1 MSCNICCE
9 KYNKSTRL
17 EVTCCYCDFSNCRT
31 CFQKYTLETQDPYCM
46 NCKKIFTKDFIGKY
60 CTSTFINNDLKKHR
74 ENVLLE
80 QQKSLLPA
88 TQVYVVAE
96 KERNKLRKE
105 IKEIEMEKTEM
116 LIKLREKD
124 HKINSLNTKI
134 YNVRV
139 DEGSSSET
147 VERKKFI
154 RKCPMDHCRGFL
166 SQQWKCGVCDS
177 KICNKCNEEKIED
190 HECNP
195 ENVAS
200 MELLNKDTKPCPEC
214 GTMIHRYVGCPMM
227 FCVECHCA
235 WNWNTGLVEK
245 GVIHNPHYYD
255 FIRNGGNPARN
266 HADIPCGGLPDL
278 YTLRSPFNKMTRYEI
293 LTVTDIT
300 LLYAFHNCITHI
312 QNYEMRNPNQDLN
325 EQNTRELR
333 IYYLMNSITEDYFK
347 FQLQR
352 IEKNRSKNRDF
363 QNIYQMFIDV
373 GSDIYRQIFLSI
385 ENHDVSSE
393 TKKETL
399 KESLKENIQIL
410 INLKNYFNENIKKT
424 AKYYKCVY
432 PGISDGHE
440 WIYNYEAYMKRNKN
454 QN

>member
-1 MSCNICCE
+1 
-9 KYNKSTRL
+9 
-17 EVTCCYCDFSNCRT
+17 
-31 CFQKYTLETQDPYCM
+31 M

-74 ENVLLE
+74 ENVLFE
-80 QQKSLLPA
+80 QQKSLLPG
-88 TQVYVVAE
+88 TQVYVIAE
-96 KERNKLRKE
+96 KQKNVVREQLKQVEL
-105 IKEIEMEKTEM
+105 EKTQL

-124 HKINSLNTKI
+124 ILIMNLNNRI
-134 YNVRV
+134 RNIRV
-139 DEGSSSET
+139 DQGSSSSET

-154 RKCPMDHCRGFL
+154 RKCPMQDCRGFL

-177 KICNKCNEEKIED
+177 KICNKCNEENTED
-190 HECNP
+190 HECKP

-266 HADIPCGGLPDL
+266 HADIPCGGLPGI
-278 YTLRSPFNKMTRYEI
+278 YELRNLLQGAIRYLVI
-293 LTVTDIT
+293 QGSDIT
-300 LLYAFHNCITHI
+300 LLYSFHNCITHI

-325 EQNTRELR
+325 EENTRDLR
-333 IYYLMNSITEDYFK
+333 VNYLLNQVTEEHFK
-347 FQLQR
+347 YTLQKL
-352 IEKNRSKNRDF
+352 EKQRSKTRDF

-373 GSDIYRQIFLSI
+373 GSDIFRQIIIAIQNVRNLS
-385 ENHDVSSE
+385 EQSE
-393 TKKETL
+393 VL
-399 KESLKENIQIL
+399 KVTLKENIQIL

-424 AKYYKCVY
+424 GKFYKCVY
-432 PGISDGHE
+432 PGISDRFE
-440 WIYNYEAYMKRNKN
+440 WVYNYESHIKRNQNEN